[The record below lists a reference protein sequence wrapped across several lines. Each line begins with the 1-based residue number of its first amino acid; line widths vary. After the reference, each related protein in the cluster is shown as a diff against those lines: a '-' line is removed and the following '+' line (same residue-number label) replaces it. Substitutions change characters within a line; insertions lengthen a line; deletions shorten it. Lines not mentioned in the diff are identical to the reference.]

1 MDYIALAALITAIGG
16 IITTLV
22 TNNVRNAVV
31 ECKIEELTREVRLH
45 NNFATRVP
53 VLEEKITNL
62 ESSID
67 NSN

>member
-45 NNFATRVP
+45 NNFAARVP
-53 VLEEKITNL
+53 VLEEKINNL
-62 ESSID
+62 ESSVD
-67 NSN
+67 NK

>member
-1 MDYIALAALITAIGG
+1 MDYIAIAALITAIGG

-22 TNNVRNAVV
+22 TNNVRNAVL

-53 VLEEKITNL
+53 VLEEKVNNL
-62 ESSID
+62 ESSVD
-67 NSN
+67 NK

>member
-1 MDYIALAALITAIGG
+1 MDYIIALAALITAIGG

-45 NNFATRVP
+45 NNFAARVP
-53 VLEEKITNL
+53 VLEEKVNNL
-62 ESSID
+62 ESSVD
-67 NSN
+67 K

>member
-1 MDYIALAALITAIGG
+1 MDYYIALAALITAIGG

-45 NNFATRVP
+45 NNFASRVP
-53 VLEEKITNL
+53 VLEEKVNNL
-62 ESSID
+62 ESSVD
-67 NSN
+67 NK

>member
-53 VLEEKITNL
+53 VLEEKVNNL
-62 ESSID
+62 ESSVD
-67 NSN
+67 NK

>member
-53 VLEEKITNL
+53 VLEEKVNNL
-62 ESSID
+62 ENNVDSK
-67 NSN
+67 

>member
-1 MDYIALAALITAIGG
+1 MDYIALAALITAIGS

-45 NNFATRVP
+45 NNFAARVP
-53 VLEEKITNL
+53 VLEEKVNNL
-62 ESSID
+62 ESSVD
-67 NSN
+67 NK

>member
-45 NNFATRVP
+45 NNFANRVP
-53 VLEEKITNL
+53 VLEEKVNNL
-62 ESSID
+62 ESSVD
-67 NSN
+67 NK